1 MHQYVAITW
10 KTWKT
15 FKENKR
21 RKKNLKK
28 KSETILSEK
37 LIKSTQAVLRYIIC
51 MIVVGDRLQLLLL
64 ILREFKLFN

>member
-1 MHQYVAITW
+1 MLLLLEKLEKLLK
-10 KTWKT
+10 KTKEERKT
-15 FKENKR
+15 SR
-21 RKKNLKK
+21 K

-37 LIKSTQAVLRYIIC
+37 LINSTQAVLRYIIC

>member
-1 MHQYVAITW
+1 MLLLLEKLEKLLK
-10 KTWKT
+10 KTKEERKT
-15 FKENKR
+15 SR
-21 RKKNLKK
+21 K
-28 KSETILSEK
+28 KSEAMLSEK

>member
-1 MHQYVAITW
+1 MLLLLEKLEKLLK
-10 KTWKT
+10 KTKEERKT
-15 FKENKR
+15 SR
-21 RKKNLKK
+21 K
-28 KSETILSEK
+28 KSETMLSEK